1 MPLRRL
7 RSYRK
12 TLAFRLTLWYA
23 GVFAVSSCIAFLL
36 FYTLITS
43 VFRDRTDQDLL
54 GQAREFS
61 AILSTRGLEA
71 VKSLAMLEAQAAG
84 VKKVFFRLLSS
95 RGEVF
100 SSSNMS
106 YWQDIDI
113 REAAIKQLVRD
124 RKNVFETVTV
134 PNRKDKV
141 RILHVM
147 VGTGVI
153 LQIGQSM
160 EADSRFIDA
169 FKNIFFI
176 TMVLLVGVSAG
187 VGWFMAKRAVSGVAA
202 VTRTAQEI
210 SGGTLDKRVPVG
222 TRGDEIDQLA
232 ATFNQM
238 LGRIQALI
246 TEIKEMSDNIAHD
259 LKSPITRIR
268 GMAEVTLTT
277 GKGIEEYES
286 MAAGTVEECDRL
298 LDMINTM
305 LMITKAESG
314 LHQLDEQQVDMARLV
329 RDACELLAPVAE
341 DSGLSLA
348 CEAPETSPV
357 VGDPRMIQRILANL
371 IDNAVK
377 YTPSGGTVKVSLSE
391 KAGEE
396 VVVAVQ
402 DTGIGIPAG
411 DLPHVFERFYRCD
424 QSRSE
429 PGTGLGL
436 SLARALARAHNGDI
450 TVTSVLGQGSTFTL
464 ILSRDKGTKMQRHKG
479 IIREV
484 FFCFVPLSLCPFL
497 F

>member
-23 GVFAVSSCIAFLL
+23 GVFAVSSCVAFLL

-43 VFRDRTDQDLL
+43 VFRDRTDQELL

-61 AILSTRGLEA
+61 TVLAARGLEA

-95 RGEVF
+95 SGQVF

-113 REAAIKQLVRD
+113 REAAIKELVRD
-124 RKNVFETVTV
+124 RRNVFETITI

-141 RILHVM
+141 RVLHVM
-147 VGTGVI
+147 VGTGII

-169 FKNIFFI
+169 FKNIFVI
-176 TMVLLVGVSAG
+176 TMVLLVGLAAG
-187 VGWFMAKRAVSGVAA
+187 VGWFMARRAVSGVEA
-202 VTRTAQEI
+202 VTRTAREI

-238 LGRIQALI
+238 LDRIQALV

-277 GKGIEEYES
+277 GKAIGEYEN
-286 MAAGTVEECDRL
+286 MASGTVEECDRL

-314 LHQLDEQQVDMARLV
+314 LDKLNDEGIDLARLV
-329 RDACELLAPVAE
+329 RDACELIEPVAE
-341 DSGLSLA
+341 DKGLGLTCDTPDA
-348 CEAPETSPV
+348 CHL
-357 VGDPRMIQRILANL
+357 VGDRRMLQRILANL
-371 IDNAVK
+371 LDNAIK
-377 YTPSGGTVKVSLSE
+377 YTPSGGAVKVSLSE
-391 KAGEE
+391 KDGEE

-402 DTGIGIPAG
+402 DSGIGIPAG
-411 DLPHVFERFYRCD
+411 DLPHIFERFYRCD
-424 QSRSE
+424 HSRSQ

-436 SLARALARAHNGDI
+436 SLARAFARAHQGDI
-450 TVTSVLGQGSTFTL
+450 AVTSTSGQGSTFTL
-464 ILSRDKGTKMQRHKG
+464 TLPKSRPPYRPANERTA
-479 IIREV
+479 
-484 FFCFVPLSLCPFL
+484 
-497 F
+497 

>member
-1 MPLRRL
+1 MPLKQL

-36 FYTLITS
+36 FYTMITS
-43 VFRDRTDQDLL
+43 VFRERTDQELL
-54 GQAREFS
+54 AQAREFS
-61 AILSTRGLEA
+61 ATLSTRGIEA
-71 VKSLAMLEAQAAG
+71 VRSLAMLEAQAAG
-84 VKKVFFRLLSS
+84 VKKVFLRLLSS

-113 REAAIKQLVRD
+113 REEAIKQLVRD
-124 RKNVFETVTV
+124 RKNVFETITI

-141 RILHVM
+141 RVLHVM

-176 TMVLLVGVSAG
+176 TMVLLVGLSAG
-187 VGWFMAKRAVSGVAA
+187 VGWFMARRAVSGVAA

-314 LHQLDEQQVDMARLV
+314 LHPLDEQKVDMARLV
-329 RDACELLAPVAE
+329 RDACELLETVAE
-341 DSGLSLA
+341 DRGLSLT
-348 CEAPETSPV
+348 CEMPETFTV
-357 VGDPRMIQRILANL
+357 LGDPRMIQRILANL

-391 KAGEE
+391 TGGEE

-436 SLARALARAHNGDI
+436 SLARALARAHYGDI
-450 TVTSVLGQGSTFTL
+450 TVTSTLGQGSTFTL
-464 ILSRDKGTKMQRHKG
+464 TLPKSRRPY
-479 IIREV
+479 R
-484 FFCFVPLSLCPFL
+484 S
-497 F
+497 